1 MIASSLSAANNVL
14 VFNPVVSHMILIRVA
29 AFSNGQRIEQHIQWV
44 DGETRLRNPFL

>member
-29 AFSNGQRIEQHIQWV
+29 AFSNGQRI